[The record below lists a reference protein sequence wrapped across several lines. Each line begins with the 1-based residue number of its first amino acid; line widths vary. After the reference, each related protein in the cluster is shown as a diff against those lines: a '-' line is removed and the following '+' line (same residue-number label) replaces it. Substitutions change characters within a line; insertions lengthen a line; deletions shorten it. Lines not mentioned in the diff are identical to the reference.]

1 MPLNDDVGVDEL
13 GGLTDALS
21 AVLEEET
28 ALLDELDL
36 VGAAGLLPRK
46 RDAVAALQGAVAA
59 GAIPAAAEEP
69 GRQAAL
75 RGSIERMAAL
85 AEQNRVALERGVA
98 LQTRVVQAIATAV
111 PRARAVEAPVY
122 QPDGSKV
129 PARPPEAYAFLSR
142 M

>member
-1 MPLNDDVGVDEL
+1 MLASDHQEANEL
-13 GGLTDALS
+13 VTITDRLS

-28 ALLDELDL
+28 VLIEDLDL
-36 VGAAGLLPRK
+36 AAAAGLLSRK
-46 RDAVAALQGAVAA
+46 RNAVSALQEAMVAGSLTAVLDAGQATVLRESLARMVAVAEV
-59 GAIPAAAEEP
+59 
-69 GRQAAL
+69 
-75 RGSIERMAAL
+75 
-85 AEQNRVALERGVA
+85 NRVAVERGVA
-98 LQTRVVQAIATAV
+98 LQMRVVQAIATAV